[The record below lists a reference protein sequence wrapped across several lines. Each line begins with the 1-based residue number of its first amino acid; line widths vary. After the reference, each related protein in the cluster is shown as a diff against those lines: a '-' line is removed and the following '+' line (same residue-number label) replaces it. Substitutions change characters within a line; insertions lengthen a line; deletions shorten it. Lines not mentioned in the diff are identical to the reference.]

1 MLLLSLTRGLP
12 MDEMLEAGLVLV
24 RGSAAGFA
32 QEIRAGRH
40 RLLADEPLAD
50 GGTDSGPGPYD
61 LILGALGACTSMTIA
76 LYARRKRWPLDEV
89 VVRLRHSRV
98 HAEDCADCE
107 TKEGMLAVIESEIS
121 LSGPLSQDQRAK
133 LRDMAERCPVHRTL
147 SSEIKIR
154 SRLV

>member
-1 MLLLSLTRGLP
+1 
-12 MDEMLEAGLVLV
+12 MDEILEAGLVLV

-40 RLLADEPLAD
+40 RLLADEPIAD
-50 GGTDSGPGPYD
+50 GGTDTGPGPYD
-61 LILGALGACTSMTIA
+61 LLLGALGACTSMTIA

-98 HAEDCADCE
+98 HAQDCADCE

-121 LSGPLSQDQRAK
+121 LRGELSQDQRAK

-147 SSEIKIR
+147 TSEIKIR
-154 SRLV
+154 TRLV